1 MCTAL
6 RKAGILMPDWNRIG
20 KELNLN
26 QQMPIS
32 AEIFFKSWHAH
43 ACDHRPSW
51 IQLANALKETV
62 IPKQASACVQE
73 NEGMNEYVLQDC
85 YQW

>member
-6 RKAGILMPDWNRIG
+6 RKAGIPMPDWNRIG

-32 AEIFFKSWHAH
+32 AEICFESWHAH
-43 ACDHRPSW
+43 ASDHQPSW
-51 IQLANALKETV
+51 IQLAIALKETD
-62 IPKQASACVQE
+62 IYKQASACVQE
-73 NEGMNEYVLQDC
+73 KEGIN
-85 YQW
+85 